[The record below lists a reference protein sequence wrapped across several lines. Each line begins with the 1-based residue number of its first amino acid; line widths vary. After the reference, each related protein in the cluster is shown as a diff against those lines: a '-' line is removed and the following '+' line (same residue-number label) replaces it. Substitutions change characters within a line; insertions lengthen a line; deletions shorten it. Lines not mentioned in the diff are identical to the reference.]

1 MTWTV
6 FQDVQDRWFGSAL
19 PATQAQIETLIAD
32 AEDTILREVPDVQA
46 RITANTLP
54 LIRVVKVTYNMVAR
68 VLRNPSGMRSLTRGA
83 GPFQE
88 SVTMGGDEP
97 GALYMTEQ
105 DKRELQVSE
114 QGSDAFTVDMTPAGF
129 IATRPYQQNDGVW
142 EPGNWVPL
150 T

>member
-1 MTWTV
+1 MWTTY
-6 FQDVQDRWFGSAL
+6 QDVVDRWFGSAL

-46 RITANTLP
+46 RIDDDSLP
-54 LIRVVKVTYNMVAR
+54 LIRVVKVTYNIVAR

-114 QGSDAFTVDMTPAGF
+114 QGTDAFAVDMTPSGF
-129 IATRPYQQNDGVW
+129 VAMRPYQDNDGVY